1 MCRLLDPRR
10 RLMFLTPGIVSQIL
24 LPFAAQIIGA
34 PPSHAAPAATVQSPH
49 SHRATPAAAVDPQ
62 AEAAFAQLRT
72 LVGTWDMAST
82 TPGGRSYKDKVVY
95 RMASGGSVLFEEI
108 GPSASMLTTYHL
120 DKGSLVLTH
129 YCTVGNQPRMRLRS
143 VADAGRTL
151 AFEIY
156 DITNLASPE
165 AYHSTNLI
173 VSFVDQNRVQLAY
186 TGKSAGK
193 EQKAV
198 FDLTRQVS

>member
-1 MCRLLDPRR
+1 MLSSLAVVSY
-10 RLMFLTPGIVSQIL
+10 LMLSP
-24 LPFAAQIIGA
+24 AASGTGA
-34 PPSHAAPAATVQSPH
+34 PDSSSQSALVVTPSPHAHAAAPL
-49 SHRATPAAAVDPQ
+49 AAAANP
-62 AEAAFAQLRT
+62 ETTAAFERLRT
-72 LVGTWDMAST
+72 LVGAWDMAST

-165 AYHSTNLI
+165 AYHSTNLV
-173 VSFVDQNRVQLAY
+173 VSFIDQNRVQLAY